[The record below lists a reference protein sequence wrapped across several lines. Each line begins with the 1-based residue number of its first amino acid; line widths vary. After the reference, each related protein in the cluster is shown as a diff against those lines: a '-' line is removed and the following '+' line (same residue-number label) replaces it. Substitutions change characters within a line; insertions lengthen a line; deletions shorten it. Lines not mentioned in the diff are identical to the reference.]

1 MARPKTAAAVHSA
14 ARTAQLRGSPGSR
27 ARPQTGHGEVMP
39 LLEVEHVSRHF
50 GGVMAVDDVSL
61 SLAEGEILGLIGPNG
76 AGKSTLFNLLSG
88 VVRPDQGKI
97 RFAGVDITASGP
109 DEICRRGI
117 ARTFQLVR
125 PFNQLSPLQNVM
137 VGRVFGRVPSKSM
150 KEARL
155 QAERL
160 LALTGLAGKR
170 VPAAAMLG
178 LVDRKRLEIARALA
192 TRPRLLLL
200 DEMMAGLN
208 LTEMDAAIAL
218 IRKIRA
224 SGISLIVVE
233 HVMKVILTISDR
245 VVVIKTGRK
254 IADGAP
260 EEVASDPEVIEAYL
274 GKGATC

>member
-1 MARPKTAAAVHSA
+1 
-14 ARTAQLRGSPGSR
+14 
-27 ARPQTGHGEVMP
+27 MP
-39 LLEVEHVSRHF
+39 LLDVEHVSRHF

-150 KEARL
+150 REARL

-160 LALTGLAGKR
+160 LALTGLAAKR

-192 TRPRLLLL
+192 TSPRLLLL

-224 SGISLIVVE
+224 SGVSLIVVE
-233 HVMKVILTISDR
+233 HVMKVILAISDR

-260 EEVASDPEVIEAYL
+260 EQVASDPQVIEAYL
-274 GKGATC
+274 GKGTVC

>member
-1 MARPKTAAAVHSA
+1 M
-14 ARTAQLRGSPGSR
+14 
-27 ARPQTGHGEVMP
+27 
-39 LLEVEHVSRHF
+39 
-50 GGVMAVDDVSL
+50 
-61 SLAEGEILGLIGPNG
+61 
-76 AGKSTLFNLLSG
+76 SG
-88 VVRPDQGKI
+88 IVRPDRGRI
-97 RFAGVDITASGP
+97 TFGGEEITACGP

-137 VGRVFGRVPSKSM
+137 VGRVFGHVPSKSM

-155 QAERL
+155 QAEEV

-192 TRPRLLLL
+192 TRPKLLLL

-218 IRKIRA
+218 IKEIRA

-233 HVMKVILTISDR
+233 HVMKVILAISDR

-254 IADGAP
+254 IADGPP
-260 EEVASDPEVIEAYL
+260 EEVASDPQVIEAYL
-274 GKGATC
+274 GKGTVC

>member
-1 MARPKTAAAVHSA
+1 
-14 ARTAQLRGSPGSR
+14 
-27 ARPQTGHGEVMP
+27 MP

-88 VVRPDQGKI
+88 IVRPDRGRI
-97 RFAGVDITASGP
+97 TFGGEEITASGP

-233 HVMKVILTISDR
+233 HVMKVILAISDR

-254 IADGAP
+254 IADGPP
-260 EEVASDPEVIEAYL
+260 EEVASDPQVIEAYL
-274 GKGATC
+274 GKGTVC

>member
-1 MARPKTAAAVHSA
+1 
-14 ARTAQLRGSPGSR
+14 
-27 ARPQTGHGEVMP
+27 MP

-50 GGVMAVDDVSL
+50 GGVTAVDDVSV
-61 SLAEGEILGLIGPNG
+61 SLADGEILGLIGPNG

-88 VVRPDQGKI
+88 VVRPDRGKI
-97 RFAGVDITASGP
+97 RFGGADITDCGP

-137 VGRVFGRVPSKSM
+137 VGRAFGHVPSKSM
-150 KEARL
+150 KEARVE
-155 QAERL
+155 AEEV

-218 IRKIRA
+218 IREIRA
-224 SGISLIVVE
+224 SGVSLIVVE
-233 HVMKVILTISDR
+233 HVMKVILAISDR

-260 EEVASDPEVIEAYL
+260 KDVASDPQVIEAYL
-274 GKGATC
+274 GKGNTC